1 MSIWSTF
8 YKNRVGNGYANYC
21 RERYKPFINVITN
34 NINVKNMREE
44 GCGIA
49 TISKI
54 IMQRVNINLSMF
66 DIDPDQVELSREN
79 INSNSPYIGSIFE
92 KQGKTDLIFSHG
104 VLEHFSDHD
113 IRNILNR
120 QKEEANI
127 VIHYVPTNMY
137 KTPSF
142 GDERLMSVESW
153 VNKFNP
159 EYHFAF
165 NNGHDLV
172 LIF

>member
-1 MSIWSTF
+1 MSVWSDF
-8 YKNRVGNGYANYC
+8 YKSRVGNGYSNYC
-21 RERYKPFINVITN
+21 KDRYKPFIDSIISNIGKNV
-34 NINVKNMREE
+34 REE

-54 IMQRVNINLSMF
+54 IMQRVNIQMQMF
-66 DIDPDQVELSREN
+66 DIDPDQVELSKEN
-79 INSNSPYIGSIFE
+79 TNSNTPYVGDIFSNH
-92 KQGKTDLIFSHG
+92 GKTDLIFSHG
-104 VLEHFSDHD
+104 VLEHFSDNN

-120 QKEEANI
+120 QKQEANI
-127 VIHYVPTNMY
+127 VIHYVPTDKY

-142 GDERLMSVESW
+142 GDERLMSVDTW
-153 VNKFNP
+153 VNNFHPN
-159 EYHFAF
+159 YHFTF